1 MKRFLIAILF
11 TFVAIPALAST
22 PSRFPKPSIIDDSL
36 KIHSVRIEWQ
46 EQEHVDYYRIK
57 LYDNSCQTVL
67 RSKNVSADRTKKK
80 LKHLSSGTDYCVRM
94 RAFYTDGTRDRLSK
108 RLRFTTLNTTEEST
122 EDSTSNT
129 DETSTQEPTLI
140 THYDR
145 FGLNFIRINT
155 TENDAIAQATLP
167 EVVDADFTALGIDT
181 FRQFTSAD
189 LIWSNINTIS
199 GDNYETEDSV
209 LLNTAHAPIAT
220 LFSYQLADGTTPT
233 DELMGDSTPEGTVTT
248 EQEEYIGGVV
258 DRYKGYVKYWE
269 IGNEMAHWELEQPGV
284 FPVANQA
291 VWLKSVAEVI
301 RAHDA
306 DAVIVLAG
314 LISITED
321 NVDDWL
327 GPVIDSVGSDWFDIV
342 NYHHYSSWLHYT
354 NDRAALQS
362 FIDAHGLGD
371 KPVWLTETGTSSDV
385 TNTARTN
392 YPNSES
398 QQAADIFRRSLLAY
412 AAGDELVMWHTYI
425 GNDDDGEDFR
435 YFGIVNEDLT
445 KQLAYYTTQ
454 LLTSEITQFSSIE
467 QQGSDFVYAVTRQDN
482 STAYVAWSAT
492 TQSYTIPAGVTQMTS
507 VVPNED
513 GTFTWETV
521 TPGNSITLA
530 NIPVLLK

>member
-1 MKRFLIAILF
+1 MKRFLLALLCTLIAAP
-11 TFVAIPALAST
+11 TLASAA
-22 PSRFPKPSIIDDSL
+22 SRFPKPSIVDGSL
-36 KIHSVRIEWQ
+36 KVHSVRIEWEAQ
-46 EQEHVDYYRIK
+46 TNVDHYRIK
-57 LYDNSCQTVL
+57 LYDESCQTVL
-67 RSKNVSADRTKKK
+67 RKKDISADRTKKK
-80 LKHLSSGTDYCVRM
+80 LKHLSAGTDYCVRM
-94 RAFYTDGTRDRLSK
+94 RAFYTDGTKSKLSK
-108 RLRFTTLNTTEEST
+108 RLRFTTNTAAV
-122 EDSTSNT
+122 
-129 DETSTQEPTLI
+129 ETV
-140 THYDR
+140 HYDR

-167 EVVDADFTALGIDT
+167 EVVEADFTALGIDT

-189 LIWSNINTIS
+189 LIWSNIDTLS
-199 GDNYETEDSV
+199 GDDYETEDS
-209 LLNTAHAPIAT
+209 LLLHTAHAPIAT

-233 DELMGDSTPEGTVTT
+233 DELMGDSTPEGTMTT
-248 EQEEYIGGVV
+248 EQEAYIGDLV

-284 FPVANQA
+284 FPVSEQA

-327 GPVIDSVGSDWFDIV
+327 GPVIDAVGSDWFDIV

-362 FIDAHGLGD
+362 FIDAHGLGE

-385 TNTARTN
+385 TNTTRTN

-398 QQAADIFRRSLLAY
+398 QQAADIFRRALLAY
-412 AAGDELVMWHTYI
+412 AAGDELIMWHTYI
-425 GNDDDGEDFR
+425 GNDDADAEFR
-435 YFGIVNEDLT
+435 FFGIVNEDLT
-445 KQLAYYTTQ
+445 KQPAYYTTQ
-454 LLTSEITQFSSIE
+454 LLTSEITQFTSVE
-467 QQGSDFVYAVTRQDN
+467 QQGTDFVYAVTRQDN
-482 STAYVAWSAT
+482 SVAYVAWST
-492 TQSYTIPAGVTQMTS
+492 TSEAYTVPSGVTQMTS
-507 VVPNED
+507 VMPNED

-521 TPGNSITLA
+521 TPGDSITLTD
-530 NIPVLLK
+530 IPVLLK